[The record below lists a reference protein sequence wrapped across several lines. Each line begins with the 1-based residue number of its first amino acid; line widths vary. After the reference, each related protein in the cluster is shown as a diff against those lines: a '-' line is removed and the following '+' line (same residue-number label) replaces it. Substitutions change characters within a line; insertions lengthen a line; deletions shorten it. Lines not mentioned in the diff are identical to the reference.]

1 MSDIKTVV
9 INGKHYDI
17 ETGNLIGPA
26 IAAAPA
32 TPAASPHH
40 AANHASGVH
49 QVVQKSKTLH
59 RRSVSAK
66 APVSSSTKIPVISHH
81 VSRPVPHVKRSPLV
95 SRFAP
100 HPIAPLDISKPVM
113 RDVGPVAHP
122 AVKRAH
128 HVSIAK
134 KHHATTSSHALLP
147 SHIIKKQAITEALEK
162 APAHSHKVHKT
173 KKRSAKSSRLSV
185 ASGALAL
192 VMLAGYFTYINMPNL
207 SVRVAA
213 ASSGVDANYPQYQ
226 PDGYSLSG
234 PISYQPGEVA
244 MTFASNGSAGEYT
257 IKQAKSNW
265 DSKALL
271 DNYVSSRVGDNYL
284 AYQERGLTIYTFSGS
299 AAWVSG
305 GILYTVDG
313 DAPLSNDQIRRIA
326 TSL

>member
-1 MSDIKTVV
+1 MSDTKTVV
-9 INGKHYDI
+9 INGKQYDI
-17 ETGNLIGPA
+17 ETGHLVGPA

-32 TPAASPHH
+32 THATIPQHAS
-40 AANHASGVH
+40 NHASGVH
-49 QVVQKSKTLH
+49 RVVQKSQTLH

-66 APVSSSTKIPVISHH
+66 APSATSTKIPVISRH
-81 VSRPVPHVKRSPLV
+81 VTRPAPHIKQSPLV

-100 HPIAPLDISKPVM
+100 HPVAPLDIAKPKIT
-113 RDVGPVAHP
+113 DIGPVAHP

-128 HVSIAK
+128 KVSIDK
-134 KHHATTSSHALLP
+134 KHHSAPRSSHAPLP

-162 APAHSHKVHKT
+162 APAHSHKTHKT
-173 KKRSAKSSRLSV
+173 KRSAKSSRLSI

-192 VMLAGYFTYINMPNL
+192 ILLAGYFTYINMPNL

-226 PDGYSLSG
+226 PDGYSLNG

-244 MTFASNGSAGEYT
+244 MTFASNGSAGDYT
-257 IKQAKSNW
+257 LKQAKSSW

-299 AAWVSG
+299 AAWVNG
-305 GILYTVDG
+305 GILYTIDG